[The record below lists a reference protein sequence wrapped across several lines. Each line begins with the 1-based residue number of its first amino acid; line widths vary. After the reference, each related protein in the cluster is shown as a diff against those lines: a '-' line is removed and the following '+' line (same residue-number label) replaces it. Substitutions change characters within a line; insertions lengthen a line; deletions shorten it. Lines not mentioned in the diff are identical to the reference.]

1 MTVWIEDPKRY
12 WERISFI
19 RRAFSVLSALTLL
32 ITLALAVSLYRENRA
47 AQDRVLERASDQA
60 RQTSSRLD
68 GVCRRVMH
76 SADTLAADLSRVRIS
91 EDRLLDRLRALQRSH
106 AVVYSA
112 GVRYAPFKRSRRRRV
127 FSPCI
132 IRGTG
137 GEKPRLLWRE
147 EKTAEE
153 NKWFSRA
160 LTEGPLWG
168 EPRFAPEA
176 QRLVATYYAP
186 FTREDKETGVRES
199 IGVVEVSCSTNDLA
213 ALLFSFDLGA
223 PGYAFLTTRTGR
235 FLCAPASDWIRDG
248 KSVASLAA
256 EWKDAALASF
266 AESGLQGKPF
276 HFRGIDRSTGRH
288 AWYIGEPLPS
298 SGWVLGSVTDAGPLW
313 RSEAT
318 TARRLIQTEIA
329 TLLFLLTLLGARLAE
344 TYAAR
349 RRAILWA
356 GSAVASLAVAA
367 AIAHA
372 WHLAYTLPPAPDA
385 HLTPI
390 FARADHDRLLR
401 ERLQHA
407 RERGEEPAVVIP
419 TGLILR
425 SLTFSGASDVEMA
438 GEIWQQY
445 DRVRHEGVPRGVRLL
460 GTAGYTLSDE
470 RREEA
475 GNTQWVRWQFRA
487 RLRGGHDY
495 RHYPFDH
502 QQTVVGVA
510 PPEGTI
516 PIILVPDVA
525 SYDRLHPAACPG
537 IAADAQLTGREV
549 ERSFFAYLPNRPA
562 QGRAA
567 VQEEK
572 LSPLGFVVQTRH
584 SVSAII
590 AETLVVLLAIIAAI
604 FLLLFVLARPA
615 RGSVALSVI
624 FTAASLLLA
633 LVAHLA
639 LRHHHP
645 VPQVTY
651 AGYLCITLYGV
662 LLLAAAIAGFAG
674 RGEEG
679 HADEARLLPS
689 LLLGPGS
696 LALLYLVTLAV
707 LR

>member
-1 MTVWIEDPKRY
+1 MTLWIEDPKRY
-12 WERISFI
+12 WERISFV
-19 RRAFSVLSALTLL
+19 RRAFSVLSALSLL
-32 ITLALAVSLYRENRA
+32 VTLALAVSFYRENRA
-47 AQDRVLERASDQA
+47 AQDRVLERASE
-60 RQTSSRLD
+60 QTRHTGNRLD

-76 SADTLAADLSRVRIS
+76 VADTLAADLSRARIS
-91 EDRLLDRLRALQRSH
+91 EDRLLDRLRVLQRSH

-112 GVRYAPFKRSRRRRV
+112 GVRYAPFKRSSRRHV
-127 FSPCI
+127 FSPYI
-132 IRGTG
+132 VRGTG
-137 GEKPRLLWRE
+137 GEEPSILWRE
-147 EKTAEE
+147 EGTDEE

-160 LTEGPLWG
+160 LAEGPLWG

-176 QRLVATYYAP
+176 KRLIITYYAP
-186 FTREDKETGVRES
+186 FTREDKETGAREP
-199 IGVVEVSCSTNDLA
+199 IGVVEISCSANDLA

-256 EWKDAALASF
+256 ERNDAALASF
-266 AESGLQGKPF
+266 AASGLQGKPF
-276 HFRGIDRSTGRH
+276 RFRDIDRSTGRP
-288 AWYIGEPLPS
+288 AWYIGEPIPS

-318 TARRLIQTEIA
+318 TARRLLQMEIA
-329 TLLFLLTLLGARLAE
+329 ALLFLLTFLGARLAE

-349 RRAILWA
+349 RRALLWT
-356 GSAVASLAVAA
+356 GSAVASLAIAA

-372 WHLAYTLPPAPDA
+372 WCLAYTLPPEPDA
-385 HLTPI
+385 RLTPV
-390 FARADHDRLLR
+390 FTRAGHGRLLR
-401 ERLQHA
+401 ERLQQA
-407 RERGEEPAVVIP
+407 REGGEEPAAVIP

-425 SLTFSGASDVEMA
+425 SLAFSGASDVEMA

-445 DRVRHEGVPRGVRLL
+445 DRIRHEGVPRGVRLL
-460 GTAGYTLSDE
+460 GTLGYTLSDE

-475 GNTQWVRWQFRA
+475 GNTEWVRWQFRA

-510 PPEGTI
+510 PPEGET

-537 IAADAQLTGREV
+537 IAADVQLTGREI
-549 ERSFFAYLPNRPA
+549 ERSFFAYLPDQPGEGAGAQKGKLPA
-562 QGRAA
+562 
-567 VQEEK
+567 
-572 LSPLGFVVQTRH
+572 LGFVVQTRH
-584 SVSAII
+584 SVPAIV
-590 AETLVVLLAIIAAI
+590 ADTLVVLLAMIAAL
-604 FLLLFVLARPA
+604 FLLLFVIARPA
-615 RGSVALSVI
+615 RGSVALSAI

-633 LVAHLA
+633 LVAHMT

-645 VPQVTY
+645 VPQITY
-651 AGYLCITLYGV
+651 AGYLCITLYAVV
-662 LLLAAAIAGFAG
+662 LMASAIAGFAG
-674 RGEEG
+674 RRDGEDAE
-679 HADEARLLPS
+679 EARLLPS

-696 LALLYLVTLAV
+696 LALLYIVTLAV

>member
-1 MTVWIEDPKRY
+1 MTLWIEDPKRY
-12 WERISFI
+12 WERISFV
-19 RRAFSVLSALTLL
+19 RRAFSVLSALSLL
-32 ITLALAVSLYRENRA
+32 VTLALAVSFYRENRA
-47 AQDRVLERASDQA
+47 AQDRVLERASE
-60 RQTSSRLD
+60 QTRHTGNRLD

-76 SADTLAADLSRVRIS
+76 VADTLAADLSRARIS
-91 EDRLLDRLRALQRSH
+91 EDRLLDRLRVLQRSH

-112 GVRYAPFKRSRRRRV
+112 GVRYAPFKRSSRRHV
-127 FSPCI
+127 FSPYI
-132 IRGTG
+132 VRGTG
-137 GEKPRLLWRE
+137 GEEPSILWRE
-147 EKTAEE
+147 EGTDEE

-160 LTEGPLWG
+160 LAEGPLWG

-176 QRLVATYYAP
+176 KRLIITYYAP
-186 FTREDKETGVRES
+186 FTREDKETGAREP
-199 IGVVEVSCSTNDLA
+199 IGVVEISCSANDLA

-256 EWKDAALASF
+256 ERNDAALASF
-266 AESGLQGKPF
+266 AASGLQGKPF
-276 HFRGIDRSTGRH
+276 RFRDIDRSTGRP
-288 AWYIGEPLPS
+288 AWYIGEPIPS

-318 TARRLIQTEIA
+318 TARRLLQMEIA
-329 TLLFLLTLLGARLAE
+329 ALLFLLTFLGARLAE

-349 RRAILWA
+349 RRALLWT
-356 GSAVASLAVAA
+356 GSAVASLAIAA

-372 WHLAYTLPPAPDA
+372 WCLAYTLPPEPDA
-385 HLTPI
+385 RLTPV
-390 FARADHDRLLR
+390 FTRAGHGRLLR
-401 ERLQHA
+401 ERLQQA
-407 RERGEEPAVVIP
+407 REGGEEPAAVIP

-425 SLTFSGASDVEMA
+425 SLAFSGASDVEMA

-445 DRVRHEGVPRGVRLL
+445 DRIRHEGVPRGVRLL
-460 GTAGYTLSDE
+460 GTLGYTLSDE

-475 GNTQWVRWQFRA
+475 GNTEWVRWQFRA

-510 PPEGTI
+510 PPEGET

-537 IAADAQLTGREV
+537 IAADVQLTGREI
-549 ERSFFAYLPNRPA
+549 ERSFFAYLPDQPGEGAGAQKGKLPA
-562 QGRAA
+562 
-567 VQEEK
+567 
-572 LSPLGFVVQTRH
+572 LGFVVQTRH
-584 SVSAII
+584 SVPAIV
-590 AETLVVLLAIIAAI
+590 ADTLVVLLAMIAAL
-604 FLLLFVLARPA
+604 FLLLFVIARPA
-615 RGSVALSVI
+615 RGSVALSAI

-633 LVAHLA
+633 LVAHMT

-645 VPQVTY
+645 VPQMTY
-651 AGYLCITLYGV
+651 AGYLCITLYAVV
-662 LLLAAAIAGFAG
+662 LVASAIAGFAG
-674 RGEEG
+674 RRDGEDAE
-679 HADEARLLPS
+679 EARLLPS

-696 LALLYLVTLAV
+696 LALLYIVTLAV

>member
-1 MTVWIEDPKRY
+1 MTLWIEDPKRY
-12 WERISFI
+12 WERISFV
-19 RRAFSVLSALTLL
+19 RRAFSVLSALSLL
-32 ITLALAVSLYRENRA
+32 VTLALAVSFYRENRA
-47 AQDRVLERASDQA
+47 AQDRVLERASE
-60 RQTSSRLD
+60 QTRHTGNRLD

-76 SADTLAADLSRVRIS
+76 VADTLAADLSRARIS
-91 EDRLLDRLRALQRSH
+91 EDRLLDRLRVLQRSH

-112 GVRYAPFKRSRRRRV
+112 GVRYAPFKRSSRRHV
-127 FSPCI
+127 FSPYI
-132 IRGTG
+132 VRGTG
-137 GEKPRLLWRE
+137 GEEPSILWRE
-147 EKTAEE
+147 EGTDEE

-160 LTEGPLWG
+160 LAEGPLWG

-176 QRLVATYYAP
+176 KRLIITYYAP
-186 FTREDKETGVRES
+186 FTREDKETGAREP
-199 IGVVEVSCSTNDLA
+199 IGVVEISCSANDLA

-256 EWKDAALASF
+256 ERNDAALASF
-266 AESGLQGKPF
+266 AASGLQGKPF
-276 HFRGIDRSTGRH
+276 CFRDIDRSTGRP
-288 AWYIGEPLPS
+288 AWYIGEPIPS

-318 TARRLIQTEIA
+318 TARRLLQMEIA
-329 TLLFLLTLLGARLAE
+329 ALLFLLTFLGARLAE

-349 RRAILWA
+349 RRALLWT
-356 GSAVASLAVAA
+356 GSAVASLAIAA

-372 WHLAYTLPPAPDA
+372 WCLAYTLPPEPDA
-385 HLTPI
+385 RLTPV
-390 FARADHDRLLR
+390 FTRAGHGRLLR
-401 ERLQHA
+401 ERLQQA
-407 RERGEEPAVVIP
+407 REGGEEPAAVIP

-425 SLTFSGASDVEMA
+425 SLAFSGASDVEMA

-445 DRVRHEGVPRGVRLL
+445 DRIRHEGVPRGVRLL
-460 GTAGYTLSDE
+460 GTLGYTLSDE

-475 GNTQWVRWQFRA
+475 GNTEWVRWQFRA

-510 PPEGTI
+510 PPEGET

-537 IAADAQLTGREV
+537 IAADVQLTGREI
-549 ERSFFAYLPNRPA
+549 ERSFFAYLPDQPGEGAGAQKGKLPA
-562 QGRAA
+562 
-567 VQEEK
+567 
-572 LSPLGFVVQTRH
+572 LGFVVQTRH
-584 SVSAII
+584 SVPAIV
-590 AETLVVLLAIIAAI
+590 ADTLVVLLAMIAAL
-604 FLLLFVLARPA
+604 FLLLFVIARPA
-615 RGSVALSVI
+615 RGSVALSAI

-633 LVAHLA
+633 LVAHMT

-645 VPQVTY
+645 VPQMTY
-651 AGYLCITLYGV
+651 AGYLCITLYAVV
-662 LLLAAAIAGFAG
+662 LVASAIAGFAG
-674 RGEEG
+674 RRDGEDAE
-679 HADEARLLPS
+679 EARLLPS

-696 LALLYLVTLAV
+696 LALLYIVTLAV

>member
-1 MTVWIEDPKRY
+1 MTVWTVDPKRY

-112 GVRYAPFKRSRRRRV
+112 GVRYAPFKRSSRRHV
-127 FSPCI
+127 FSPYI
-132 IRGTG
+132 VRGTG
-137 GEKPRLLWRE
+137 GEEPSILWRE
-147 EKTAEE
+147 EGTDEE

-160 LTEGPLWG
+160 LAEGPLWG

-176 QRLVATYYAP
+176 KRLIITYYAP
-186 FTREDKETGVRES
+186 FTREDKETGAREP
-199 IGVVEVSCSTNDLA
+199 IGVVEISCSANDLA

-256 EWKDAALASF
+256 ERNDAALASF
-266 AESGLQGKPF
+266 AASGLQGKPF
-276 HFRGIDRSTGRH
+276 RFRDIDRSTGRP
-288 AWYIGEPLPS
+288 AWYIGEPIPS

-318 TARRLIQTEIA
+318 TARRLLQMEIA
-329 TLLFLLTLLGARLAE
+329 ALLFLLTFLGARLAE

-349 RRAILWA
+349 RRALLWT
-356 GSAVASLAVAA
+356 GSAVASLAIAA

-372 WHLAYTLPPAPDA
+372 WCLAYTLPPEPDA
-385 HLTPI
+385 RLTPV
-390 FARADHDRLLR
+390 FTRAGHGRLLR
-401 ERLQHA
+401 ERLQQA
-407 RERGEEPAVVIP
+407 REGGEEPAAVIP

-425 SLTFSGASDVEMA
+425 SLAFSGASDVEMA

-445 DRVRHEGVPRGVRLL
+445 DRIRHEGVPRGVRLL
-460 GTAGYTLSDE
+460 GTLGYTLSDE

-475 GNTQWVRWQFRA
+475 GNTEWVRWQFRA

-510 PPEGTI
+510 PPEGET

-537 IAADAQLTGREV
+537 IAADVQLTGREI
-549 ERSFFAYLPNRPA
+549 ERSFFAYLPDQPGEGAGAQKGKLPA
-562 QGRAA
+562 
-567 VQEEK
+567 
-572 LSPLGFVVQTRH
+572 LGFVVQTRH
-584 SVSAII
+584 SVPAIV
-590 AETLVVLLAIIAAI
+590 ADTLVVLLAMIAAL
-604 FLLLFVLARPA
+604 FLLLFVIARPA
-615 RGSVALSVI
+615 RGSVALSAI

-633 LVAHLA
+633 LVAHMT

-645 VPQVTY
+645 VPQITY
-651 AGYLCITLYGV
+651 AGYLCITLYAVV
-662 LLLAAAIAGFAG
+662 LMASAIAGFAG
-674 RGEEG
+674 RRDGEDAE
-679 HADEARLLPS
+679 EARLLPS

-696 LALLYLVTLAV
+696 LALLYIVTLAV